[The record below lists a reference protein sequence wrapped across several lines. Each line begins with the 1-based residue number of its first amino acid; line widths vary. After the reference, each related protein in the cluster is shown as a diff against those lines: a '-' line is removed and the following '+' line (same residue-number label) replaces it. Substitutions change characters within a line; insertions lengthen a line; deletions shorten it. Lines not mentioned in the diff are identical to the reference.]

1 MKINILQGAF
11 FPVPALRGSAI
22 EKAWDV
28 LGQSFADAGHKV
40 THISRKCDGLVG
52 EEKIGN
58 VLHKRI
64 QGYDSVNNTLL
75 LKFKELF
82 YVLRAKRILSAA
94 DILITHAFWAPIL
107 MPKKKFG
114 RIYVHVGRYPKGQ
127 LKYYTKAGCFQV
139 PTNLI
144 AKAVKD
150 EISDQRK
157 LISVLPYPLK
167 WDVSTKENYLERDL
181 KILYLGR
188 IHPEKGISE
197 LIKAFKNIPQNIR
210 KNWKLHIR
218 GPWKTDQG
226 GAGKTYLDSLKKLSL
241 NSGSEI
247 KFLEPLFSD
256 SEIKKEL
263 ETCRI
268 FTYPSLAEKGETF
281 GLSVLE
287 AMSCGCV
294 PIVSKLGCFKDFV
307 EEGETGH
314 FFDHENG
321 CAVKSLTE
329 VLVETLKTEGIKSNL
344 VSSRCIEKAKEYE
357 IGKVSQKYLD
367 DFSRLISSRS
377 Y

>member
-22 EKAWDV
+22 EKAWDA
-28 LGQSFADAGHKV
+28 LGQSFAKAGHQV

-64 QGYDSVNNTLL
+64 KGYDSVNNIHL

-94 DILITHAFWAPIL
+94 DILITHAFWAPLL

-210 KNWKLHIR
+210 KKLEI
-218 GPWKTDQG
+218 
-226 GAGKTYLDSLKKLSL
+226 TY
-241 NSGSEI
+241 
-247 KFLEPLFSD
+247 
-256 SEIKKEL
+256 
-263 ETCRI
+263 
-268 FTYPSLAEKGETF
+268 
-281 GLSVLE
+281 
-287 AMSCGCV
+287 
-294 PIVSKLGCFKDFV
+294 
-307 EEGETGH
+307 
-314 FFDHENG
+314 
-321 CAVKSLTE
+321 
-329 VLVETLKTEGIKSNL
+329 
-344 VSSRCIEKAKEYE
+344 
-357 IGKVSQKYLD
+357 
-367 DFSRLISSRS
+367 
-377 Y
+377 